1 MRDKPNTIYGPDRIS
16 DVVDKFKDFDIIS
29 CVFYKIID
37 TPNVKNFPSRDQA
50 FYGKEP
56 NNPDGKW
63 TVTIPNNLMNKVM
76 KWDYFFV
83 DDYGVTIRFYF
94 NNDELDE
101 SLKLRI
107 RE

>member
-16 DVVDKFKDFDIIS
+16 DVVARFKDFDIIS
-29 CVFYKIID
+29 CVFYRIID

-50 FYGKEP
+50 FYSKEP

-63 TVTIPNNLMNKVM
+63 TVTIPNRFMNTVV

-83 DDYGVTIRFYF
+83 DDYGVTIRFY
-94 NNDELDE
+94 LDGVKMGE

>member
-1 MRDKPNTIYGPDRIS
+1 MKPNTIYDPERVS
-16 DVVDKFKDFDIIS
+16 DVIDKFKDFDIIS

-37 TPNVKNFPSRDQA
+37 TPNVKSFPSRDKA

-56 NNPDGKW
+56 SNPNEKW
-63 TVTIPNNLMNKVM
+63 TITIPSNLMNKVF

-94 NNDELDE
+94 SDGELEE

>member
-1 MRDKPNTIYGPDRIS
+1 MRYKPNIIYDPDRIS
-16 DVVDKFKDFDIIS
+16 DVIAKFKDFDIIS
-29 CVFYKIID
+29 VVFYKVID
-37 TPNVKNFPSRDQA
+37 TPNVKNFPSRDKA

-56 NNPDGKW
+56 NNPYEKW
-63 TVTIPNNLMNKVM
+63 TVTIPNNLMNTVA

-94 NNDELDE
+94 DDAELEE

>member
-1 MRDKPNTIYGPDRIS
+1 MRDKPNTVYGPDRIS
-16 DVVDKFKDFDIIS
+16 DVVSKFKDFDIIS

-83 DDYGVTIRFYF
+83 YDYGVTIRFYF
-94 NNDELDE
+94 DDAELEE